1 MKLFENE
8 YVKLSLDEKVPC
20 LEWIGKKFMP
30 SEAFRASEEKS
41 LQLYREYKAKYPHL
55 EWFVDARDIGPVS
68 PQDTQWVADRI
79 LPQFAKAGLRKE
91 VFVVPKRAIGKLTVN
106 NYIST
111 AGKTIEMKLFDTVEA
126 AKNWLKE

>member
-30 SEAFRASEEKS
+30 SEAFRASEETS
-41 LQLYREYKAKYPHL
+41 LQLYREYKKKYPQL

-68 PQDTQWVADRI
+68 PQDTQWVIDKI
-79 LPQFAKAGLRKE
+79 LPQFAADGLAKE
-91 VFVVPKRAIGKLTVN
+91 GFVIPKSVIGKMTVK